1 MKNRGFTLIE
11 ILVVITIMGIILMI
25 AVPNYNETMTKS
37 KIEKQTKELH
47 SLIVSARL
55 AAMQTKRPGA
65 IFLGPQQCIHRV
77 YTSVIYPTSTVFK
90 VVDNTT
96 FPFVMK
102 RKATTGTTLNDLDVT
117 SDNITF
123 DTRGFTDIDKTT
135 LVVTPLKYSGGNDC
149 VVIYTSRTNIG
160 RMENASTC
168 SVR

>member
-102 RKATTGTTLNDLDVT
+102 KRPTTGTTLADLDVT

-123 DTRGFTDIDKTT
+123 DTRGFTNNFMT
-135 LVVTPLKYSGGNDC
+135 LVVTPLKYSGGNNC
-149 VVIYTSRTNIG
+149 VVIHTSRTNIG